1 MKQNTRFKGDGV
13 SCIDWL
19 IDYKFEMFI
28 YEKSFESGM
37 SDHHH
42 HHMICYNTVYYTI

>member
-42 HHMICYNTVYYTI
+42 HMICYNTVYYTI